1 MLLNCSFSAII
12 YYFKFNTTKIM
23 FLCVSSEK
31 IVLKFSLNVE
41 F

>member
-1 MLLNCSFSAII
+1 MSVVSMC
-12 YYFKFNTTKIM
+12 TKIM
-23 FLCVSSEK
+23 FLCVSSKK